1 MPDATL
7 ETTPATD
14 NPLFTASALPFSLPP
29 FDLIRDEHY
38 PEAFDRGMD
47 EHLAEVEA
55 IAANPEP
62 PTFDNTLVALELSGA
77 LLSRTSLAFFG
88 TSSSLATDAVQAV
101 EEEYAPKLTAH
112 GDAVRLDPRLYARIK
127 AVHDDEVAMAALD
140 PESRRL
146 VERHLTEMT
155 VAGAGLGDD
164 AKARL
169 RDLNGRLA
177 TLNTRFEKQLLADS
191 NDLAVLVDDVTQ
203 LEGLTAGEISA
214 AAQAAREHG
223 HDGQYLITLV
233 LPTGHPHL
241 AALTDRDLR
250 RRLHEAQGARGNR
263 GNANDTK
270 ALVLDIV
277 RLRAERA
284 RLLGYDTHAGA
295 ALADST
301 ARSPERVMDLL
312 GRLAPAA
319 ARNIEAERA
328 LLEQEAGHPIEAYDW
343 AFWSEKVQASTY
355 AVDLAAMR
363 PYFEAERV
371 LRDGIFH
378 AAEKLYGLTFHE
390 RADLDGYHPDVRVFE
405 VRDVGGTPF
414 GLYLLDLYTRDT
426 KKGGAWMNSLV
437 HQNALLDEPNA
448 VVCNN
453 LNVPRPGA
461 GEPTLLTYDE
471 TRTFFH
477 EFGHAIHGLLARVT
491 YPHFAGTRVFR
502 DFVEYPSQVNEM
514 WMLWPEVLSNYAVH
528 HETGERLPQELVD
541 RLVAAQ
547 SWGEGFGTG
556 EYLAASLLDQ
566 AWHALDVDEAAAVT
580 DVEAFEAAAL
590 EKVGLAH
597 PLVPPRY
604 RSTYFA
610 HTFSYSYDAQYYAY
624 IWSEVLDADTV
635 AWFREN
641 GGLTRANGDRYR
653 RYVVGIGGS
662 ADPLESYRE
671 FRGAEADIRHL
682 LGRRGLD

>member
-1 MPDATL
+1 MPADA
-7 ETTPATD
+7 PA
-14 NPLFTASALPFSLPP
+14 NPLLEPSPLPHALPP
-29 FDLIRDEHY
+29 FALIRDEHY
-38 PEAFDRGMD
+38 REAFDLGMAA
-47 EHLAEVEA
+47 HLAEVEA
-55 IAANPEP
+55 IATDPEP
-62 PTFDNTLVALELSGA
+62 PTFENTLVALERSGQ
-77 LLSRTSLAFFG
+77 LLSRARLAFFG
-88 TSSSLATDAVQAV
+88 TSSALATDAMQAI
-101 EEEYAPKLTAH
+101 EEDYAPRLTAH
-112 GDAVRLDPRLYARIK
+112 SDAVRLDPRLYARIR
-127 AVHDDEVAMAALD
+127 AVHDDDVAMAALD

-155 VAGAGLGDD
+155 VAGAGLDES
-164 AKARL
+164 AKERL
-169 RDLNGRLA
+169 RELNGRLA
-177 TLNTRFEKQLLADS
+177 GLGTQFEKRLLADT
-191 NDLAVLVDDVTQ
+191 NDLAVLVDDVAQ
-203 LEGLTAGEISA
+203 LDGLTAGEISA
-214 AAQAAREHG
+214 AAAAAAEHG
-223 HDGQYLITLV
+223 HEGAWLVTLV

-241 AALTDRDLR
+241 ASLTDRDLR

-263 GNANDTK
+263 DNDHDTK
-270 ALVLDIV
+270 DLVLQTV

-284 RLLGYDTHAGA
+284 RLLGYDTHAAA

-301 ARSPERVMDLL
+301 ARTPERVMDLL

-328 LLEQEAGHPIEAYDW
+328 LLEEEAGHPVEAHDW
-343 AFWSEKVQASTY
+343 AFWAGRVRASRY

-378 AAEKLYGLTFHE
+378 AAELLYGLTFHE
-390 RADLDGYHPDVRVFE
+390 RGDLEGYHPDVRVFE
-405 VRDVGGTPF
+405 VHDADGTPF
-414 GLYLLDLYTRDT
+414 GLYLLDLHTRDT

-437 HQNALLDEPNA
+437 HQSTLLGQTSA

-453 LNVPRPGA
+453 LNVPKPGP

-514 WMLWPEVLSNYAVH
+514 WMLWPEVLANYAVH
-528 HETGERLPQELVD
+528 HETGEPLPPELVD

-547 SWGEGFGTG
+547 SFGEGFGTG
-556 EYLAASLLDQ
+556 EYLAAALLDQ
-566 AWHALDVDEAAAVT
+566 AWHALGVEEAEAVT
-580 DVEAFEAAAL
+580 DVQTFEADAL
-590 EKVGLAH
+590 TAVGLAN

-610 HTFSYSYDAQYYAY
+610 HTFSYAYDAQYYAY

-635 AWFREN
+635 AWFRDN

-653 RYVVGIGGS
+653 RHVVGIGGA

-682 LGRRGLD
+682 LERRGLG

>member
-1 MPDATL
+1 MP
-7 ETTPATD
+7 
-14 NPLFTASALPFSLPP
+14 NPLLAPSPLPFSLPP
-29 FDLIRDEHY
+29 FALIRDEHY
-38 PEAFDRGMD
+38 PEAFDLGMT

-55 IAANPEP
+55 IATNPEP
-62 PTFDNTLVALELSGA
+62 PTFENTLVALERSGRT
-77 LLSRTSLAFFG
+77 LSRVSLAFFG
-88 TSSSLATDAVQAV
+88 TSSSLATDAVQAI
-101 EEEYAPKLTAH
+101 EEEYAPKLAAH
-112 GDAVRLDPRLYARIK
+112 GDAVRLDPRLYARIT
-127 AVHDDEVAMAALD
+127 AVRDDAEAMAALD

-155 VAGAGLGDD
+155 VAGAGLDDD
-164 AKARL
+164 AKAAL

-191 NDLAVLVDDVTQ
+191 NDLAVLVDDVSE
-203 LEGLTAGEISA
+203 LDGLTAGEISA
-214 AAQAAREHG
+214 AAEAAREHG
-223 HDGQYLITLV
+223 HDGKWLITLV

-241 AALTDRDLR
+241 ASLTNRELR
-250 RRLHEAQGARGNR
+250 RRVHEAQSARGNR

-270 ALVLDIV
+270 ALVLEIV

-284 RLLGYDTHAGA
+284 RLLGYPTHAHA

-301 ARSPERVMDLL
+301 ARTPERVMELL

-319 ARNIEAERA
+319 ARNIETERA
-328 LLEQEAGHPIEAYDW
+328 LLEEEAGEPIEAHDW
-343 AFWSEKVQASTY
+343 AFWAERVRASRY

-371 LRDGIFH
+371 LRDGIFL
-378 AAEKLYGLTFHE
+378 AAEKLFGLTFHE
-390 RADLDGYHPDVRVFE
+390 RDDLVGYHPDVRVFE
-405 VRDVGGTPF
+405 VHDADGSPF

-437 HQNALLDEPNA
+437 HQNALLEQPHA
-448 VVCNN
+448 VVMNN
-453 LNVPRPGA
+453 LNVPKPGA

-514 WMLWPEVLSNYAVH
+514 WMLWPEVLASYAVH

-556 EYLAASLLDQ
+556 EYLGASLLDQ
-566 AWHALDVDEAAAVT
+566 AWHALGVEEAAAVT
-580 DVEAFEAAAL
+580 DVEAFEARAL
-590 EKVGLAH
+590 AKVGLAH

-624 IWSEVLDADTV
+624 LWSEVLDADTV
-635 AWFREN
+635 AWFHDN
-641 GGLTRANGDRYR
+641 GGLTRENGERYR
-653 RYVVGIGGS
+653 RHIVGIGGA

-671 FRGAEADIRHL
+671 FRGADADIRHL
-682 LGRRGLD
+682 LERRGLG